1 MQVYPLN
8 IQREGN
14 MFTKSLKIFFIL
26 VSFFSYL
33 FAFDDIAVNAIEVQ
47 KHGSHIFLDIEIQN
61 FNEDTIYLHEDL
73 NPYDYTMK
81 TSNNSSFMSGRIHSS
96 DIYLINIYRDTSNLN
111 EGLLINFKDTLF
123 LDEILSYYSDEDFTS
138 ENRGGWINYTYR
150 NMELIPLEPGSSIIL
165 QKHFLLNDKVVKA
178 LKSMTFEG
186 SYFIPISGGK
196 LLGKKLKPLE
206 I

>member
-1 MQVYPLN
+1 M
-8 IQREGN
+8 I
-14 MFTKSLKIFFIL
+14 TKLLKIFIIL
-26 VSFFSYL
+26 IFFFSYI

-47 KHGSHIFLDIEIQN
+47 KHGSHIFLDMEIQN

-73 NPYDYTMK
+73 NPFNYTIN
-81 TSNNSSFMSGRIHSS
+81 TNHNTSFMGGGGGGSSS
-96 DIYLINIYRDTSNLN
+96 DIDLINIYRDTSDLN
-111 EGLLINFKDTLF
+111 EGLVINYKDTLF
-123 LDEILSYYSDEDFTS
+123 LDEILSYFNDEDFKS
-138 ENRGGWINYTYR
+138 ENRGGWISYTSHNR
-150 NMELIPLEPGSSIIL
+150 ELIPLEPGSSIIL

-206 I
+206 IEVSL